1 MPVDWLTQDA
11 MALLAVSFA
20 VGIVVGLTGMGGGAL
35 MTPALI
41 LLGIP
46 PTAAVANDLVA
57 AAVNKSVGAAV
68 HWKHGSPNVKL
79 AGLLIVGSVP
89 FAFAGAFIID
99 RVGAGETQQ
108 QFVKLAIGIALLLTA
123 VTFIS
128 RVYFELRGSR
138 PPGTDPNPKLRP
150 IATVLVGMLGGLL
163 VGITSVGA
171 GSLIM
176 VSLLLLYP
184 TLTAVRLVGT
194 DLLQAIPL
202 VVAAAVSHV
211 IVTGVTWSILIPLI
225 IGGVPGTFLGAQL
238 ASWVPPGVIRR
249 GIAIVLSLT
258 GLAMVGV
265 PPVTVGLIGA
275 GAVVLGPVLWGAVRR
290 MHGEPAFYGAVLG
303 RHEWPL
309 RAEPPH
315 GKTPVNEAEQG
326 GGASHD
332 PAR

>member
-1 MPVDWLTQDA
+1 MTAMPSLHCLRPRVLVVL
-11 MALLAVSFA
+11 M
-20 VGIVVGLTGMGGGAL
+20 GIVVGLTGMGGGAL

-79 AGLLIVGSVP
+79 ALLLIAGSVP

-99 RVGAGETQQ
+99 RIGAGETQQ

-150 IATVLVGMLGGLL
+150 AATLVVGMVGGLL

-211 IVTGVTWSILIPLI
+211 IVTGITWSILIPLI
-225 IGGVPGTFLGAQL
+225 IGGVPGTYLGAQL

-275 GAVVLGPVLWGAVRR
+275 GLVVLGPILWGAVRR

-303 RHEWPL
+303 RHEGPTVKGPS
-309 RAEPPH
+309 RSVQEQRGGPH
-315 GKTPVNEAEQG
+315 TLE
-326 GGASHD
+326 
-332 PAR
+332 

>member
-1 MPVDWLTQDA
+1 MDLLTYDA
-11 MALLAVSFA
+11 AALLAVSFG

-41 LLGIP
+41 FLGIP
-46 PTAAVANDLVA
+46 PTTAVANDLVA
-57 AAVNKSVGAAV
+57 AAANKSVGAAV
-68 HWKHGSPNVKL
+68 HWKHGSPNVRL
-79 AGLLIVGSVP
+79 ALLLIAGSVP

-99 RVGAGETQQ
+99 RIGAEESQQ
-108 QFVKLAIGIALLLTA
+108 TFVRMAIGLALLLTSA
-123 VTFIS
+123 TFIS

-138 PPGTDPNPKLRP
+138 PPGSEPNPRLRP
-150 IATVLVGMLGGLL
+150 LATLAVGMLGGLL

-202 VVAAAVSHV
+202 VLAAAFSHV
-211 IVTGVTWSILIPLI
+211 IVTGVTWSILLPLL
-225 IGGVPGTFLGAQL
+225 IGGMPGTYLGAQL

-249 GIAIVLSLT
+249 GIAIVLTLT

-265 PPVTVGLIGA
+265 PPVLVGILGA
-275 GAVVLGPVLWGAVRR
+275 AMVILGPLLWGAVRR
-290 MHGEPAFYGAVLG
+290 AHGRPAFYGAVFG
-303 RHEWPL
+303 RHEWPVRSAPEL
-309 RAEPPH
+309 QPRALADSEDPVAPEP
-315 GKTPVNEAEQG
+315 
-326 GGASHD
+326 
-332 PAR
+332 